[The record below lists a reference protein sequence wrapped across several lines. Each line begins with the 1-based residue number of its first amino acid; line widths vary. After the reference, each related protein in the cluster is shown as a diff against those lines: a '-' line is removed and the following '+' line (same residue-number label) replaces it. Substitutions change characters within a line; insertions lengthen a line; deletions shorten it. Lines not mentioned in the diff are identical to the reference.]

1 MNRVLIYCISLMVL
15 AVIAISCTHPKV
27 SEAEL
32 KAFVLNPENGLVKES
47 LNNNLKGVCYLR
59 PNDLIIAQKAY
70 GLSFTMNQLDSMR
83 LSHQHLLFFTLQLSK
98 DGREIETY
106 FASNPEAYND
116 VLHYLSSEMRTDL
129 RLTTKYDTLSPVE
142 FLYSPGFGA
151 AQATSLMVVF
161 ELKEKPDNDLSMHWY
176 DSYFKSGQHTYTYL
190 LSDFNNIPELNLN
203 QL

>member
-1 MNRVLIYCISLMVL
+1 MNRPLIYCISLMIL
-15 AVIAISCTHPKV
+15 AVGAISCTRPKV
-27 SEAEL
+27 SEEQL

-59 PNDLIIAQKAY
+59 PTDLIIAQKAY
-70 GLSFTMNQLDSMR
+70 GLPYTMSQLDSMR
-83 LSHQHLLFFTLQLSK
+83 SSHQHLLFFTLQLSK
-98 DGREIETY
+98 EGREIETY

-116 VLHYLSSEMRTDL
+116 VLRYLSGEMRTDL
-129 RLTTKYDTLSPVE
+129 HLTTKYDTLSPIE

-161 ELKEKPDNDLSMHWY
+161 ELQEEPDSDLSMHWN

-190 LSDFNNIPELNLN
+190 LSDFNNIPELNLD